1 MSCQSVPP
9 VSSHRQAQSSS
20 TYVLGEGRAGRGGEA
35 LPPATAIIIALP
47 PPLPSSPSLS
57 HHHAYGRSHGGGSNS
72 GGGSGSKQCLLCARP
87 WVPSILHIFTQS
99 LTIAL

>member
-57 HHHAYGRSHGGGSNS
+57 HHRAYGRSHS